1 MNELVAQLNQWS
13 AAWAGV
19 LWAVAWQ
26 SAALALAVGVV
37 CWALRWQSPGLRY
50 WLWLALAAKLL
61 ALPLW
66 GVDVAGPSWWVEVES
81 AHASGE
87 SVRAARLV
95 DESTRPRGDVAG
107 GGQVEI
113 AESPVAAPMAAE
125 PAWHR
130 LVTWASWLCAAWLAG
145 MAFEVARTGWQF
157 RGLRRLLAGSCAAE
171 PAVEIVVEQCAARL
185 GLKRLPTV
193 WVVKGEGSPMV
204 CGMRRTTLV
213 LPAALVEEV
222 DRPALRQIVLHE
234 LAHLQRRDL
243 LTVWV
248 IHLMRT
254 VYWFNPVAHWVAYRA
269 GLERELACDRLA
281 MLNSGASAAAYALT
295 LIDAASV
302 RSQPLVLNA
311 AAAARLTG

>member
-1 MNELVAQLNQWS
+1 
-13 AAWAGV
+13 
-19 LWAVAWQ
+19 
-26 SAALALAVGVV
+26 
-37 CWALRWQSPGLRY
+37 
-50 WLWLALAAKLL
+50 
-61 ALPLW
+61 
-66 GVDVAGPSWWVEVES
+66 
-81 AHASGE
+81 
-87 SVRAARLV
+87 
-95 DESTRPRGDVAG
+95 
-107 GGQVEI
+107 
-113 AESPVAAPMAAE
+113 
-125 PAWHR
+125 
-130 LVTWASWLCAAWLAG
+130 

-185 GLKRLPTV
+185 GLARLPAV
-193 WVVKGEGSPMV
+193 RVVQGEGSPMV
-204 CGMRRTTLV
+204 CGLRRATLV
-213 LPAALVEEV
+213 LPAALTGAPLPRGERLGEGFSGSKLGSEREGMESSGIPPLAPPFEGGVKSS
-222 DRPALRQIVLHE
+222 LRQIVLHE

-295 LIDAASV
+295 LIDAASG

-311 AAAARLTG
+311 AAVARLTG